1 MHLLGNGYDEG
12 ADGTVSED
20 RGSPGAC
27 TIQDRVD
34 GGRVEP
40 TAELENNN
48 GEKV

>member
-1 MHLLGNGYDEG
+1 M
-12 ADGTVSED
+12 VSEG

-27 TIQDRVD
+27 MVQGRVD
-34 GGRVEP
+34 GGRAEP